1 MDWIQY
7 AGSKQFLCV
16 TTNKTSAFDFD
27 VSVDRQGTASMKW
40 EKYKDRD
47 IIPLWVADMD
57 FRSPPAVIEALR
69 KLADHGIFGYSV
81 PPEELTHEVISMLQ
95 TRFGWSVAFDWIVW
109 IPGLVTGL
117 NVTCRAI
124 GDDQDDVMT
133 AVPVYPPFLTAPGY
147 SRRNLITVP
156 LVETDGRWRFDF
168 DCLANAITP
177 RTRLFIL
184 CNPHNPVGRIFTRE
198 ELTTLTQ
205 ICLKYDIVIC
215 SDEIHCD
222 LLLDKDKAH
231 IPTATLGKD
240 IAERTITLLAPS
252 KTFNVPGFGCS
263 FAVIPNQRLRKNF
276 RRAMEGIVPLINPM
290 GYAAALAA
298 YRYGH
303 EWLAA
308 LLDYLRDNR
317 ELVTREI
324 NDMKGIS
331 MTHVEAT
338 YLAWINMHD
347 TGLEDPVTF
356 FELAGVGLSDGKDF
370 GEPGFVRLNFGCPHS
385 LLQKAL
391 QRMRSA
397 LERHFQKSF
406 PA

>member
-1 MDWIQY
+1 
-7 AGSKQFLCV
+7 
-16 TTNKTSAFDFD
+16 
-27 VSVDRQGTASMKW
+27 MKW

-57 FRSPPAVIEALR
+57 FRSPPAVIEAL
-69 KLADHGIFGYSV
+69 KQLADHGIFGYSV

-95 TRFGWSVAFDWIVW
+95 TRFGWTVAFDWIVW
-109 IPGLVTGL
+109 VPGLVTGL

-124 GDDQDDVMT
+124 GEDRDDVMT

-156 LVETDGRWRFDF
+156 LVETNGRWSFDF

-184 CNPHNPVGRIFTRE
+184 CNPHNPVGRIFNRE
-198 ELTTLTQ
+198 ELTTLTE
-205 ICLKYDIVIC
+205 ICQKYDIIIC

-231 IPTATLGKD
+231 IPTAILGKD
-240 IAERTITLLAPS
+240 IAESTITLLAPS

-263 FAVIPNQRLRKNF
+263 FAVIPNQRLRRNF
-276 RRAMEGIVPLINPM
+276 SKAMAGIVPLINPM

-324 NDMKGIS
+324 NDMKDIS

-338 YLAWINMHD
+338 YLAWINMRD

-356 FELAGVGLSDGKDF
+356 FEQAGVGLSDGKDF
-370 GEPGFVRLNFGCPHS
+370 GGPGFVRLNFGCPRS

-391 QRMRSA
+391 PRMRSA
-397 LERHFQKSF
+397 LERHFQRSH